1 MDNQIKIDETQY
13 LNKTLKAMEKS
24 LKTTAAEIKRT
35 NKHIDTVSQSW
46 GDVRLKTDT
55 YSGIVET
62 AASIRQQ
69 QQMLSER
76 ENSKT
81 RAEHRF
87 TTLTQQIDKP
97 YFARIDFSESATD
110 SGEAETIYIGL
121 SSFSDDNNKFL
132 VYDWRAPVASIY
144 YDGGIGDVAYLTP
157 DGSQRAHVTLKRQF
171 QIEDGVIVTLFD
183 TEEAIGDAMLMSAL
197 SGESSTKMKSIV
209 TTIQK
214 EQNKIIR
221 NTAADLLFV
230 QGAAGSGK
238 TAAVLQRVAYLLY
251 RYRGKLTSGQVVLFS
266 PNQLFND
273 YIDNVLP
280 ELGEQ
285 NMVQM
290 TFYQYASRRLPKM
303 AVETLQARFEE
314 DQTSSTIAL
323 AKGSLAMFDAVTAYA
338 QHLNRKDLKLRSLMF
353 RGEPL
358 ISKTRI
364 AEIYYQYNDNYKLS
378 QRLDATRDT
387 LMRSLSARIGSEMRK
402 DWVELAI
409 ENLSKQEYDTLVGA
423 GKVRVGDDQEND
435 AASRTRQAQLGDGPK
450 AREFASEKAER
461 QFLSRQIV
469 TQALKP
475 LARQIRRGSFLNIN
489 AQFVDLLRQL
499 PNYLDL
505 AQFDLT
511 LSEWQQHVET
521 VIDNLKNKQLS
532 LTDTTLYLY
541 LYDLITGKTGERDIR
556 FLFIDEIQDYTPFQL
571 AFLKFSFPRAKF
583 TVLGDLNQAIFTK
596 DNANNLSRDFAKL
609 FDSDRVER
617 VDLTQTYRS
626 TQQITDF
633 TKYILKGGQNI
644 EAFNRS
650 GQKPRVKLS
659 PNEADMLHQLQQ
671 QLTEYSQQHDTTA
684 IITKTLADAQ
694 LLSEQLQD
702 TSVTLIQSE
711 NQRLAQ
717 GTIIVPSYLAKGLEF
732 DAVIIWHADN
742 TRYGQDSERR
752 LLYTVASRAM
762 HSLTLLAEK
771 QVSCL
776 LDHVPE
782 KLYEV
787 ES

>member
-144 YDGGIGDVAYLTP
+144 YDGGIGDVTYLTP

-469 TQALKP
+469 TQELKP

-617 VDLTQTYRS
+617 VNLTQTYRS

-694 LLSEQLQD
+694 LLSAQLQD

>member
-144 YDGGIGDVAYLTP
+144 YDGGIGDVTYLTP

-617 VDLTQTYRS
+617 VNLTQTYRS

-659 PNEADMLHQLQQ
+659 PNEADMLHQLRQ
-671 QLTEYSQQHDTTA
+671 QLTEQSQQHDTTA

-762 HSLTLLAEK
+762 HNLTLLAEK

>member
-1 MDNQIKIDETQY
+1 
-13 LNKTLKAMEKS
+13 MEKS

-144 YDGGIGDVAYLTP
+144 YDGGIGDVTYLTP

-617 VDLTQTYRS
+617 VNLTQTYRS

-694 LLSEQLQD
+694 LLSAQLQD

>member
-353 RGEPL
+353 RGESL

-617 VDLTQTYRS
+617 VNLTQTYRS

>member
-1 MDNQIKIDETQY
+1 
-13 LNKTLKAMEKS
+13 MEKS

-144 YDGGIGDVAYLTP
+144 YDGGIGDVTYLTP

-617 VDLTQTYRS
+617 VNLTQTYRS

-732 DAVIIWHADN
+732 AAVIIWHADN

>member
-144 YDGGIGDVAYLTP
+144 YDGGIGDVTYLTP

-617 VDLTQTYRS
+617 VNLTQTYRS

-659 PNEADMLHQLQQ
+659 PNEADMLHQLRQ
-671 QLTEYSQQHDTTA
+671 QLTEQSQQHDTTA

>member
-1 MDNQIKIDETQY
+1 LDNQIKIDETQY

-617 VDLTQTYRS
+617 VNLTQTYRS

-717 GTIIVPSYLAKGLEF
+717 ETIIVPSYLAKGLEF

-771 QVSCL
+771 QASCL